1 MDDFASQRTKMVDSQ
16 LRTEAVTD
24 YGVLAAM
31 GQVPRELF
39 VPPARKALA
48 YIDSD
53 VALKK
58 SGEPRYL
65 MQAAPF
71 ARLLQLAEIAPADSV
86 LIVGAGTGYSAA
98 VVAALARSVVAVES
112 DPDLAMTAKQ
122 NLAALKVTNAKVVVG
137 SLDVGAAADGPYD
150 VIVVEGAVQ
159 KIPPA
164 LLSQLRNGGR
174 LVVVIGEGGAATAT
188 VYTRSDN
195 EIGQRPAF
203 NAAVPPLP
211 GFRAPA
217 TFVF

>member
-1 MDDFASQRTKMVDSQ
+1 MDEFAIARTKMVDSQ

-24 YGVLAAM
+24 YGVLTAM
-31 GQVPRELF
+31 GQVPREIF

-48 YIDSD
+48 YLDNDI
-53 VALKK
+53 ALKK

-98 VVAALARSVVAVES
+98 VVAMLARSVVAVES

-122 NLAALKVTNAKVVVG
+122 NLAALNVNNARVVVG
-137 SLDVGAAADGPYD
+137 SLDVGAAAEGPYD

-159 KIPPA
+159 KIPA
-164 LLSQLRNGGR
+164 SLLSQLRNGGR
-174 LVVVIGEGGAATAT
+174 LVVVVGEGGAAIAT
-188 VYTRSDN
+188 VCTRSDN
-195 EIGQRPAF
+195 EFGQRPAF
-203 NAAVPPLP
+203 NAAVRPLP
-211 GFRAPA
+211 GFRLPA

>member
-24 YGVLAAM
+24 YGILAAM
-31 GQVPRELF
+31 GRVPREMF
-39 VPPARKALA
+39 VPAARKALA
-48 YIDSD
+48 YVDSD
-53 VALKK
+53 IALKK

-71 ARLLQLAEIAPADSV
+71 ARLLQLAEITPSDSV
-86 LIVGAGTGYSAA
+86 LIVGTGTGYSAA

-122 NLAALKVTNAKVVVG
+122 NLAALNITNARIVVG
-137 SLDVGAAADGPYD
+137 SLDAGAPGEGPYD

-159 KIPPA
+159 KIPA
-164 LLSQLRNGGR
+164 SLQAQLKNGGR
-174 LVVVIGEGGAATAT
+174 LVAVVGEGGAATAT
-188 VYTRSDN
+188 LCTRSDN
-195 EIGQRPAF
+195 EFGQRRSF

-211 GFRAPA
+211 GFRQPA